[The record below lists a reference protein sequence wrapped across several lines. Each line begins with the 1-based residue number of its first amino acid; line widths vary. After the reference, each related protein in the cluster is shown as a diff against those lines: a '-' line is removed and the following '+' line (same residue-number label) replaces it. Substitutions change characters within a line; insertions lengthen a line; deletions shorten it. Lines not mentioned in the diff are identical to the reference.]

1 MFCPKCGKELKQD
14 DFNVCPYCGY
24 DLHLPVQQND
34 NDNDGNDENVIRFGW
49 LKAIGIL
56 IPSIIAFLI
65 VINVVTSVMNYI
77 SIRNQTSTVTPTTST
92 SSSVS
97 TSKQKKSSN
106 NYEGYV
112 NENSYVCTDYDT
124 LIELDDALR
133 HGDKEHMKS
142 LFCLAGSLLSRQ
154 RQRPRL
160 SILACWIKM
169 LYQSSLK
176 KESMPA
182 KVVIPLK
189 IGRPADN
196 ETSQLLIH

>member
-34 NDNDGNDENVIRFGW
+34 NDNDGNDENLIRFGW

-56 IPSIIAFLI
+56 IGSIIAFLI

-97 TSKQKKSSN
+97 ISKQKKSRN

-142 LFCLAGSLLSRQ
+142 LFLSGRVFAIKTKTKAEIIDTGLLDKNAVSVIIEEGKHASKDGYTFKDWTSSR
-154 RQRPRL
+154 
-160 SILACWIKM
+160 
-169 LYQSSLK
+169 
-176 KESMPA
+176 
-182 KVVIPLK
+182 
-189 IGRPADN
+189 
-196 ETSQLLIH
+196 